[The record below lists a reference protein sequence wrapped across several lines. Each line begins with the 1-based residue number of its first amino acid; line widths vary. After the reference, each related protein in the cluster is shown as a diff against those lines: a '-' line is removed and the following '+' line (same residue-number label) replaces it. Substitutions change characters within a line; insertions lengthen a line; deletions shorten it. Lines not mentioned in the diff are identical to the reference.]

1 MEHQLADGR
10 ISIGPIDH
18 VAIAVRDLDAAI
30 DRYGRL
36 LGGGVA
42 YREAVQGQDTEVAFL
57 DLPGATSIE
66 LIAPLREAGP
76 VARFLEQRGEGL
88 HHVCFLVEDV
98 DRALRQAA
106 GAGISLLDTVGRPG
120 AQGSR
125 IGFVHPAAFGGV
137 LVELKQK
144 P

>member
-10 ISIGPIDH
+10 IPIGPIDH
-18 VAIAVRDLDAAI
+18 VGIAVRDLDAAI

-36 LGGGVA
+36 VGGGVA
-42 YREAVQGQDTEVAFL
+42 YREVVQGQDTEVVFL

-66 LIAPLREAGP
+66 LIAPLSEASP
-76 VARFLEQRGEGL
+76 VTRFLQRQGEGL
-88 HHVCFLVEDV
+88 HHICFLVEDV

-106 GAGISLLDTVGRPG
+106 DAGIPLVDTVGRAG

-125 IGFVHPAAFGGV
+125 VGFVHPSAFGGV